1 MIAEL
6 AKKHAE
12 DKILPFW
19 KRCRDE
25 RYGGYYGRMD
35 YNLYVGKEVDKGVI
49 LHSRILWFFS
59 NAYLTLKEEESL
71 AYATHAYN
79 FLKEYCYDGECGGV
93 YWSVTYDGKVRD
105 STKHTYNQAFAIYA
119 LSSYYDAT
127 HCEEALQLAYEIV
140 HIIEEKCRDQIGYM
154 EAFTKDFVPIEN
166 DKLSENGLLASKTY
180 NTLLHV
186 FEAYTELYRVDH
198 NPEIKKRMEAILDQ
212 FTQVLYNPERKM
224 MEVFFDENMKT
235 LSDLHSFGHDIET
248 AWLIDRGLDVLNEE
262 SYTGKVSVITK
273 ALTECVY
280 RVAFDGTSLNN
291 EKFKGIVDHTKIW
304 WVQAEAVVGF
314 INGYQ
319 RDVGKQEYLE
329 AANSIFHFI
338 MEHFVDKREGSEWFY
353 DLNPEG
359 IPESKKEIVGPWKCP
374 YHNGR
379 MCFELINRKN
389 QGLEVL

>member
-1 MIAEL
+1 MIAEI

-12 DKILPFW
+12 EKILPFW
-19 KRCRDE
+19 KGCKDE
-25 RYGGYYGRMD
+25 RYGGYYGSMD
-35 YNLYVGKEVDKGVI
+35 YNLYVDKEADKGVI

-59 NAYLTLKEEESL
+59 NAYLTLKEEENL
-71 AYATHAYN
+71 EYATHAYN
-79 FLKEYCYDGECGGV
+79 FLKECCYDHESGGV

-198 NPEIKKRMEAILDQ
+198 NPEIKKRMKGILDQ
-212 FTQVLYNPERKM
+212 FVEVLYNPERKM

-262 SYTGKVSVITK
+262 SYTVKVSVITK

-291 EKFKGIVDHTKIW
+291 EKFKGVVDHTKIW

-314 INGYQ
+314 LNGYQ
-319 RDVGKQEYLE
+319 RDVRKQEYLE
-329 AANSIFHFI
+329 VANVIFRFI

-389 QGLEVL
+389 QGLEGV